1 MLALQS
7 KVKASDSEKMRLKMN
22 LKLQEGHLASYKRQ
36 LADAEDNKGRGA
48 TKNKR
53 DMDLLQV
60 YIYIY
65 VICIYYTYINNK
77 PGLGPPAGQT
87 QKCREEK
94 YSGIGFERDAAAAS
108 Q

>member
-1 MLALQS
+1 
-7 KVKASDSEKMRLKMN
+7 MN

-60 YIYIY
+60 YIYICY
-65 VICIYYTYINNK
+65 LYILYIHK
-77 PGLGPPAGQT
+77 Q
-87 QKCREEK
+87 
-94 YSGIGFERDAAAAS
+94 
-108 Q
+108 